1 VRVRKVSILAALIA
15 VLLLLLSVAACG
27 NDTQTSD
34 TSSADQ
40 SPQSILEAAAT
51 AQQNATSAQGTFKVE
66 ASFDVDSAQLPE
78 EAKSLLDK
86 PMSLAGTFAF
96 GTDPQLLADATLDLS
111 MAGETLNMG
120 IKSLTDKAWLCFSD
134 QWYEAPAELQDA
146 LRDSAGTK
154 IDVTQ
159 IKETLAGLG
168 IDPSAWLKDLRLA
181 GEETVDGTKCYHLTG
196 TPDLTKM
203 TTDLT
208 RVSQDQDAMKQLDP
222 KGTSSDLM
230 QGNPLAPDAEKSQE
244 MQQLAQTIQN
254 PTADIWIA
262 KDSMLLAKFT
272 ANGRIVPPADE
283 ETGGLNAITV
293 TVDASL
299 HDVNKPVTV
308 EAPTAAQP
316 WTALEKAMQ
325 ENPGAIL
332 GPLAGILGMAGAMV
346 PSAN

>member
-1 VRVRKVSILAALIA
+1 MRVRKISIVAALIA

-27 NDTQTSD
+27 TSTETSS

-40 SPQSILEAAAT
+40 SPQSILAAAAT
-51 AQQNATSAQGTFKVE
+51 AHQNATSAQGTFKLE

-78 EAKSLLDK
+78 EAKSLLGK
-86 PMSLAGTFAF
+86 PMSLAGTFACRI
-96 GTDPQLLADATLDLS
+96 DPQLADATLDLS
-111 MAGETLNMG
+111 MAGETLSMG
-120 IKSLTDKAWLCFSD
+120 IKTLADKAWLCFSE
-134 QWYEAPAELQDA
+134 QWYEAPADLQDI
-146 LRDSAGTK
+146 LRDSTEAGVNTA
-154 IDVTQ
+154 Q
-159 IKETLAGLG
+159 IKKALADLG
-168 IDPSAWLKDLRLA
+168 VDPSTWLKDLRLA
-181 GEETVDGTKCYHLTG
+181 GEETVDGIKCYHLTG
-196 TPDLTKM
+196 TPDLTKI

-208 RVSQDQDAMKQLDP
+208 RVSQDEDAMKQLDP

-230 QGNPLAPDAEKSQE
+230 QGNPLAPNTEDSQE
-244 MQQLAQTIQN
+244 MQQLAQMIQS

-283 ETGGLNAITV
+283 ETGGLNAIAV

-325 ENPGAIL
+325 ENPSTIL
-332 GPLAGILGMAGAMV
+332 GPLAGILGMAGMV
-346 PSAN
+346 APGAN